1 MLVRQW
7 TFADSRWP
15 TIPDRQRSAQ
25 HILLFCFPAALD
37 SITLR
42 IMYIVRRLQTG
53 THAPVYIFLGPIG
66 PGVMIG
72 IKPPLKQNNRNK
84 KKRKSGERRLYRAAR
99 VYISFGAQ
107 KKQNKM
113 GCNSTTCI
121 WSGHRQV
128 QVLQSI

>member
-42 IMYIVRRLQTG
+42 IIYIVRRLQTG

-66 PGVMIG
+66 PGLMIG
-72 IKPPLKQNNRNK
+72 IKLPLKQNK
-84 KKRKSGERRLYRAAR
+84 KKKEKKRRATAVPRRPCVYFLRSPKRKRKNWL
-99 VYISFGAQ
+99 
-107 KKQNKM
+107 
-113 GCNSTTCI
+113 
-121 WSGHRQV
+121 
-128 QVLQSI
+128 